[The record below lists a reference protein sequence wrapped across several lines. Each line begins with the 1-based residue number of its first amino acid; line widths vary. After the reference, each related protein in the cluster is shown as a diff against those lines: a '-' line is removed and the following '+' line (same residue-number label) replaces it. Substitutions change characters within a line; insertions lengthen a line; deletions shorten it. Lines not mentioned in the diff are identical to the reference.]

1 MKITQFLKSQIN
13 IMILKKQFLYKKIYN
28 KQNLDFILNQK
39 TSKNR
44 NQFKIYI
51 KFLFMK
57 LDKNL
62 VKVNIF
68 QEKLFQK
75 NKKK

>member
-68 QEKLFQK
+68 QEKLF
-75 NKKK
+75 